1 MLIQAH
7 GVHENAQNN
16 SFIASVLL
24 GFFRARKNFFDL
36 GVQEIINILRNDRK
50 KEGLFRLVD
59 R

>member
-16 SFIASVLL
+16 SSIVSDLL
-24 GFFRARKNFFDL
+24 GFFRARKKCFDL